1 MLECKFKIQTN
12 NVKSENGI
20 NRYMLGCKCGPH
32 SNIRQEHVREL
43 IDTCWDVNANSA
55 TNTNTGTSELIDTC
69 WANTRADES
78 GRVG

>member
-1 MLECKFKIQTN
+1 
-12 NVKSENGI
+12 
-20 NRYMLGCKCGPH
+20 MLGCKCGPH

-69 WANTRADES
+69 WDVNDINFATRITAPTELIDTCWDVNQEIS
-78 GRVG
+78 